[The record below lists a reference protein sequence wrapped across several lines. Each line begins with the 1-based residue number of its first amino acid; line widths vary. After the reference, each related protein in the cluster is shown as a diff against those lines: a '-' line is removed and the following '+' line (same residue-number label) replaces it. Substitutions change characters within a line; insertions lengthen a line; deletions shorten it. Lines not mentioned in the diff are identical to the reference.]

1 MKVDVW
7 YYCGGLTSK
16 PSLSTLEGISSL
28 GAVLPLVVA
37 LMAKEIAEA
46 DADHTKNEVKF
57 YLELRISGREN
68 QTR

>member
-1 MKVDVW
+1 
-7 YYCGGLTSK
+7 
-16 PSLSTLEGISSL
+16 LEGISSL

-68 QTR
+68 QTG